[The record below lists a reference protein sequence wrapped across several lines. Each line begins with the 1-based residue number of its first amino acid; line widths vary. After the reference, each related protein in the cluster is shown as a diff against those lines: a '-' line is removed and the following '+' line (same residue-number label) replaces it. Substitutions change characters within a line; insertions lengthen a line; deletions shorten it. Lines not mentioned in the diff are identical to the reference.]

1 MVKGIKNIIF
11 DLGGVL
17 ININYKLTEQAFVQL
32 GIANFGEIYSQL
44 KQTTVFDDF
53 EKGLIE
59 PTDFIKVL
67 QAQSAVAISDAQ
79 VIDAWNAMLLDF
91 PLRRLQIM
99 QQLRL
104 HYNLFLLSNT
114 NMIHEEAFNKI
125 LMQDHGMPNL
135 GVFFDR
141 VYLSHRLGLR
151 KPMPQ
156 IFTKVLSDNGLLA
169 RETLF
174 IDDSIQH
181 IDGAKTVGIETIH
194 LAPGMSI
201 EQDIFKPL
209 R

>member
-17 ININYKLTEQAFVQL
+17 ININYKLTEQAFVQA
-32 GIANFGEIYSQL
+32 GIANFGQIYSQL
-44 KQTTVFDDF
+44 KQTTLFDDF
-53 EKGLIE
+53 EKGTIE
-59 PTDFIKVL
+59 PTHFINAL
-67 QAQSAVAISDAQ
+67 QAQSAAPISDAQ
-79 VIDAWNAMLLDF
+79 IINAWNAMLLDF
-91 PLRRLQIM
+91 PLRRLQIL

-114 NMIHEEAFNKI
+114 NSIHEEAFNKI
-125 LMQDHGMPNL
+125 LMQDHGIPSL

-156 IFTKVLSDNGLLA
+156 IFTKVLTDNGLQA
-169 RETLF
+169 HETLF

-181 IDGAKTVGIETIH
+181 IQGANTVGIQTIH
-194 LAPGMSI
+194 VAPGMSI